1 MKVLAMKKS
10 MLSMSCNPRPAG
22 VLTAGLL
29 LVFRCLLPAQQSLP
43 WYEPFDYPPERL
55 GVSGAASSSVWTL
68 GSTGSSADC
77 VQVSDSAA
85 LSYSGLDFN
94 AASRGALI
102 ATTTTTRN
110 KGVLFTTVSSGRLY
124 NSFLLNVKS
133 LPSGNRVFAC
143 LSTSTGGSTSM
154 GNPSA
159 SVWLDSSGRLLISKA
174 STTTPAATHPS
185 ALATNTTYLIV
196 TRYDF
201 TVTPHQF
208 ALWLNPPTNT
218 FGGPDPGNPDIATTA
233 SSDQA
238 SLSSW
243 WFHHI
248 SSTPQMVAAV
258 DEIRVGTSWADV
270 TPPRVSAPTKLG
282 FVTQPTTTP
291 VNTPLNPI
299 VVQVQ
304 DAYGAAVATSNV
316 PVTVSLY
323 ISGST
328 GVLSGTTTK
337 LTDANGQATF
347 TDLTL
352 NRPAVVNLLSASA
365 PGLTTGISGLFEV
378 VPGGTPK
385 SPRITEVLATPTAVI
400 LRGTNGDAGAPFQLL
415 ASTNLSVPRS
425 NWTVLGTFNFDGS
438 GNFNFT
444 NPISPGAPQRFFCI
458 RPLGGGAGGG
468 SEPPSGYATAGPGI
482 TGGAGG
488 PVYIITNIVGFIA
501 AASNNPAP
509 ATLLILSNLT
519 LSSAGSFYLGP
530 NKTLIGVGT
539 NVTITGDLAIYG
551 TQEVSQPAT
560 NIIIRNLVFT
570 NPNGWGE
577 GDGITLKYGGRNV
590 WVDHCTFVDCSD
602 GMVDAT
608 RESDFLTVSWCRFY
622 YTVPNFASHPDVNL
636 IGGSDSDTTDLGKL
650 HVTFHHNWWG
660 AYCRERMPSVR
671 FGRAHVYNN
680 YYNSTNNN
688 YCVRTRLYAEVL
700 VENNFFEFVQNPWE
714 RLVTTGTP
722 GKLRASGNITNNCT
736 WNTNYNTGVSGA
748 IVEIPDGSE
757 TLTAGDPLGLNPPP
771 YAYTLQSAADAK
783 QAVIEGAGAGRGPFA
798 P

>member
-1 MKVLAMKKS
+1 MKIMKNRMSSNPSPRRFCGMLA
-10 MLSMSCNPRPAG
+10 A
-22 VLTAGLL
+22 ALL
-29 LVFRCLLPAQQSLP
+29 GCCAAWTQAQQTLP
-43 WYEPFDYPPERL
+43 WYEPFDYPPQRL
-55 GVSGAASSSVWTL
+55 GIGTETAGIWTL
-68 GSTGSSADC
+68 GSTGNSADC
-77 VQVSDSAA
+77 VQVSDAAA
-85 LSYSGLDFN
+85 LSYSGLDYKPG
-94 AASRGALI
+94 SRGALI

-110 KGVLFTTVSSGRLY
+110 KGVRFTTVSSGRLY
-124 NSFLLNVKS
+124 NSFLLNVQS

-143 LSTSTGGSTSM
+143 LSTVTGGSTSM

-159 SVWLDSSGRLLISKA
+159 SVWLTASGQLLISKA
-174 STTTPAATHPS
+174 STTTPAATHPT
-185 ALATNTTYLIV
+185 ALSTNTTYLIV

-201 TVTPHQF
+201 SVTPHQF

-233 SSDQA
+233 GSDQA

-243 WFHHI
+243 WFHHVD
-248 SSTPQMVAAV
+248 TAPQMLAAV
-258 DEIRVGTSWADV
+258 DEIRVGTSWAEV
-270 TPPRVSAPTKLG
+270 TPQRVSVPTKLA
-282 FVTQPTTTP
+282 FTTQPSTAVEGATMSP
-291 VNTPLNPI
+291 V

-304 DAYGAAVATSNV
+304 DAYGGNLSQSNV
-316 PVTVSLY
+316 PVTVSLFL
-323 ISGST
+323 SGST
-328 GVLSGTTTK
+328 GVLSGTLTR
-337 LTDANGQATF
+337 LTDATGKATF
-347 TDLTL
+347 NDLSIS
-352 NRPAVVNLLSASA
+352 RRAVVNILGASA
-365 PGLTTGISGLFEV
+365 PGLTNALSDLFEV
-378 VPGGTPK
+378 LPAGAAK
-385 SPRITEVLATPTAVI
+385 SPRITDVLALPNAVI
-400 LRGTNGDAGAPFQLL
+400 LRGTNGDAGQPYQLL
-415 ASTNLSVPRS
+415 TSTSLAAPRS
-425 NWTVLGTFNFDGS
+425 NWTVLGTFNFDGN
-438 GNFNFT
+438 GAFNIT
-444 NPISPGAPQRFFCI
+444 NAITPGTPARFFCL
-458 RPLGGGAGGG
+458 RPLGSGGGGG
-468 SEPPSGYATAGPGI
+468 SEPPSGYATVGPGV

-488 PVYIITNIVGFIA
+488 PVHIITNITGFIA

-519 LSSAGSFYLGP
+519 LSSGGSFYLGP

-577 GDGITLKYGGRNV
+577 GDGITLKYGGRHV

-602 GMVDAT
+602 GMLDAT
-608 RESDFLTVSWCRFY
+608 READFLTVSWCRFY

-636 IGGSDSDTTDLGKL
+636 IGGNDGDSTDLGKL

-671 FGRAHVYNN
+671 YGRVHVYNN
-680 YYNSTNNN
+680 YFNATNNN
-688 YCVRTRLYAEVL
+688 YCTRTRLYAEVL
-700 VENNFFEFVQNPWE
+700 VENNHYEFVQNPWE
-714 RLVTTGTP
+714 RLVTSGTP

-748 IVEIPDGSE
+748 VVQIPDGSE

-771 YAYTLQSAADAK
+771 YPYTLQPAADVK
-783 QAVIEGAGAGRGPFA
+783 QAVMDGAGAGRGPFA